1 MGWRFICTADESHM
15 RSTINLVIS
24 EEIFGLIYDGQ
35 EEFEGNFYFYFYI
48 GLYFCAYYGLMVAGY
63 DGLLEFSIGEIFE
76 VSITTDEHI
85 LRHGSFVSR
94 EGEEILF
101 NKCDIS
107 RRITVATT
115 TADGES
121 SHWILSLEDFLPFMS
136 IPNFR
141 DLNERNVNLY
151 STCVFWLLDNTY
163 AQNILYNFSN
173 YSIDDVQDFLKKV
186 PMSDL
191 FPCTNICRDAVFT
204 MITSIPERKEK
215 MTTLKMMWDSGDL
228 SFAPDPN
235 SYDYI
240 HRSKDNINLSLS
252 VINQMTVSTDL
263 Y

>member
-1 MGWRFICTADESHM
+1 
-15 RSTINLVIS
+15 
-24 EEIFGLIYDGQ
+24 
-35 EEFEGNFYFYFYI
+35 
-48 GLYFCAYYGLMVAGY
+48 MVARY
-63 DGLLEFSIGEIFE
+63 DCLLEFGIGEIYE

-85 LRHGSFVSR
+85 LKHGFYVSR
-94 EGEEILF
+94 EGEKFLL

-107 RRITVATT
+107 RIINVATI

-121 SHWILSLEDFLPFMS
+121 SHWILSLLDFLPFMS

-141 DLNERNVNLY
+141 VLNERNVNLY

-163 AQNILYNFSN
+163 AHNILYNFSN
-173 YSIDDVQDFLKKV
+173 YNIDDVQDHLKEV
-186 PMSDL
+186 LISEL
-191 FPCTNICRDAVFT
+191 FPGTNISRDEVFT
-204 MITSIPERKEK
+204 KLKSASERKEET
-215 MTTLKMMWDSGDL
+215 TTLKMMWNSGDL

-252 VINQMTVSTDL
+252 VINQMTVSIDL